1 MGTSTTNDSTLE
13 EDVSA
18 RSPAGTRNE
27 PHLFLLFEGTRPSA
41 GGARHTLYDVER
53 VMMGRARARKARRF
67 TEEGNRTLD
76 LGVPDRRMSTGHASL
91 VRGPDGDSFTVE
103 DLGSTNGSRVN
114 GHALRGRVELH
125 DGDVLETGRTHFLFQ
140 AALPTGPA
148 DPLDVDAMDLE
159 SERPE
164 LRTLVPERA
173 MLNAA
178 LKKIAASKV
187 PVLVTGPTGSG
198 KELTARAVHEESGR
212 SGPFIAVNAGALP
225 QALVESQLF
234 GHVRG
239 AFTGA
244 LRDELG
250 FVRSADGGTLFLD
263 EIADLPLP
271 AQAALLR
278 VLQEGEVTAVGSPRA
293 VKVDV
298 RIVAATNAD
307 LEARCRGAVFREDL
321 LARLAGYTFELP
333 ALRDRH
339 ADLGVLV
346 ASVLSRTGARVV
358 ELSPDVG
365 RALALYPWPRN
376 VRELE
381 QVLSAAAALAAPAG
395 ILELTHLPDAVALLA
410 HARGAPPRAVTSA
423 LAPEAELRRS
433 LVALLGEHRGNIT
446 EVARAMGK
454 ARMQIQRWAKRFA
467 IDVDSFRR

>member
-13 EDVSA
+13 ENVSA
-18 RSPAGTRNE
+18 RSPAGTRSE

-41 GGARHTLYDVER
+41 GGARHALYDVER
-53 VMMGRARARKARRF
+53 VMMGRSRSRSARRF
-67 TEEGNRTLD
+67 TEEGDRVLD

-91 VRGPDGDSFTVE
+91 LRGPDGDTFTFE

-114 GHALRGRVELH
+114 GHVLRGRVELH
-125 DGDVLETGRTHFLFQ
+125 DGDVLETGRTLFLFR
-140 AALPTGPA
+140 AALPTRPE
-148 DPLDVDAMDLE
+148 DPSDVDAMALE
-159 SERPE
+159 TERPE

-173 MLNAA
+173 TLNVA
-178 LKKIAASKV
+178 LKKIAASRV
-187 PVLVTGPTGSG
+187 PVLVAGPTGSG
-198 KELTARAVHEESGR
+198 KELAARAVHEESGR
-212 SGPFIAVNAGALP
+212 RGPFIAVNAGALP

-244 LRDELG
+244 VRDELG
-250 FVRSADGGTLFLD
+250 FVRSAEGGTLFLD

-278 VLQEGEVTAVGSPRA
+278 VLQEGEVTPVGSPRA
-293 VKVDV
+293 VNVDV
-298 RIVAATNAD
+298 RIVSATNAD
-307 LEARCRGAVFREDL
+307 LEARCRDAVFREDL

-333 ALRDRH
+333 ALRDRR
-339 ADLGVLV
+339 ADLGLLV
-346 ASVLSRTGARVV
+346 ASVLSRTDARVV

-381 QVLSAAAALAAPAG
+381 QLLSAAAVLAAPTG
-395 ILELTHLPDAVALLA
+395 ILELAHLPDAVALMA
-410 HARGAPPRAVTSA
+410 RARGAPPRAVATA
-423 LAPEAELRRS
+423 LAPDAELRRA

-454 ARMQIQRWAKRFA
+454 ARMQIQRWARRFA